1 MDKTTFEGMTFI
13 GNIKGEKGD
22 KGDTGASFKILDFFN
37 TEEELNAV
45 ENPSAGDAYG
55 VGIEPN
61 FDIYIY
67 SPTQK
72 RWLNNGSIS
81 LDISERTPAFTED
94 TVSEIDNINIESTTT
109 IREIFGKIKRAIS
122 ELIAH
127 LKNKSNPHNVTTEQI
142 GAATISHTHTAEELG
157 VSALSHTHTAEEIGN
172 ITAII
177 RELNGADILNIQG
190 SGDYY
195 SSNTQ
200 NVPTTVKAG
209 YIRIMH
215 LHANYRVVYWR
226 PNNSQT
232 EYTNVLSGANNW
244 LGWCEILTKPVS

>member
-1 MDKTTFEGMTFI
+1 MNKTNFDGMTLI
-13 GNIKGEKGD
+13 GNIKGE

-37 TEEELNAV
+37 THEELEAV

-55 VGIEPN
+55 VGSDKDY
-61 FDIYIY
+61 DIYIY
-67 SPTQK
+67 SPTQG
-72 RWLNNGSIS
+72 WVNNGAIS
-81 LDISERTPAFTED
+81 LDISERTPIFEEATGIELD
-94 TVSEIDNINIESTTT
+94 EINIESATT
-109 IREIFGKIKRAIS
+109 ISEIFGKIKRAIS
-122 ELIAH
+122 ELISH

-142 GAATISHTHTAEELG
+142 GAATLSHTHTAEELG
-157 VSALSHTHTAEEIGN
+157 ASALSHTHTAEEIGN

-200 NVPTTVKAG
+200 NVPTIVKAG
-209 YIRIMH
+209 YVRIMH

-244 LGWCEILTKPVS
+244 LGWHAILTEPVS